1 RTWGDPRGGYSIWAA
16 FRPDRP
22 NRSAR
27 GAGGASAST
36 WRGALVQP
44 LSGSLP
50 GEHLR
55 PEIDRRD
62 PHPGQ
67 RRGGKFARGD
77 RPWPFGHS
85 RPGHRQNHRPPEDLL
100 RRSGGPRRVRRA
112 VLLLAP
118 QLAAGGRSVRLDG
131 GAPAR
136 NLRLHGGPAIFVARG
151 IGSAS
156 LLGSRPD
163 RNDRSARG
171 QARARSGDL

>member
-1 RTWGDPRGGYSIWAA
+1 
-16 FRPDRP
+16 
-22 NRSAR
+22 
-27 GAGGASAST
+27 
-36 WRGALVQP
+36 
-44 LSGSLP
+44 
-50 GEHLR
+50 
-55 PEIDRRD
+55 
-62 PHPGQ
+62 
-67 RRGGKFARGD
+67 
-77 RPWPFGHS
+77 
-85 RPGHRQNHRPPEDLL
+85 
-100 RRSGGPRRVRRA
+100 SGGPRRVRRA

-171 QARARSGDL
+171 QARARSGDLLRAGGAGPRLRLLAPASGGAGKGGAAQRYHRDPQTRAPPRTGFDRPRAASGRRAPGKLPLPVGARARHLV